1 MPIMNAFA
9 KKNATLGNATLR
21 SVGMGLLKMGNSAA
35 VAEHAQR
42 RRALLSR
49 LNTFQKILRLV
60 CHVLSFQTLVKS
72 LQQNSLSVLL

>member
-49 LNTFQKILRLV
+49 LNTFQKIL
-60 CHVLSFQTLVKS
+60 
-72 LQQNSLSVLL
+72 